1 MSRRSIKTTAPGG
14 GAATAQKIPA
24 WHGLSVCLSVS
35 VPPYQR
41 NIEFRS
47 KRLRATS
54 CRCGGTKTRRAG
66 ARHFGAKRAGS
77 PHSSSHD
84 PHYHSELLDTIRGSS
99 RTSRRTGSRISSC
112 LEWQLDIV
120 WQSVHLP
127 GSGNIVIAVKAV
139 EYVIK
144 LLSANGSYMKKLYL
158 ALNKLHIC
166 GKKAQLVW

>member
-1 MSRRSIKTTAPGG
+1 MTFFMSRRSIKTTAPGG

-24 WHGLSVCLSVS
+24 WRRSVCPSVS

-84 PHYHSELLDTIRGSS
+84 PHYHSELLDTIRG
-99 RTSRRTGSRISSC
+99 RTGSRISSC

-120 WQSVHLP
+120 CT
-127 GSGNIVIAVKAV
+127 
-139 EYVIK
+139 
-144 LLSANGSYMKKLYL
+144 SARIGEHCN
-158 ALNKLHIC
+158 C
-166 GKKAQLVW
+166 R